1 VNTIKKYDESRPLE
15 VFSDEEEKN
24 LSLFSPKVYVVT
36 LHRRRNHTL

>member
-24 LSLFSPKVYVVT
+24 LFFSPKVYVVT

>member
-15 VFSDEEEKN
+15 VFSDEEEK
-24 LSLFSPKVYVVT
+24 LFFSPKVYVVT